1 MLRIVHGMRR
11 ASITTMMRE
20 SEYTPKRANGPRR
33 RLRALLWVLYL
44 AGLPA
49 LPAHADK
56 VYVYR
61 DAQGQM
67 WFTDHPVAPKP
78 YHLEAVKY
86 YGRPPAW
93 RSCMGLSDGD
103 LAKRAQ
109 QYMPMIERVAGQ
121 HGVAAQL
128 VRAVISVESCF
139 DPHAVSSVGARGLMQ
154 LMPSTAKHFGIVDL
168 FNPEANLQ
176 AGVRYLAKLI
186 KRYNGNLRL
195 ALAAYNAGPGAV
207 HKYGGVPPYPETRKF
222 VRRVL
227 AGYRS

>member
-1 MLRIVHGMRR
+1 M
-11 ASITTMMRE
+11 T
-20 SEYTPKRANGPRR
+20 RANGDTPERAKHSRR
-33 RLRALLWVLYL
+33 HLRALLAALCFTWV
-44 AGLPA
+44 AATPV
-49 LPAHADK
+49 HADK

-67 WFTDHPVAPKP
+67 WFTDRPVAPKP
-78 YHLEAVKY
+78 YRLETVKY

-93 RSCMGLSDGD
+93 RSCLGLTNAD
-103 LAKRAQ
+103 LARRAQ
-109 QYMPMIERVAGQ
+109 RYAPLIERIAAQ
-121 HGVAAQL
+121 HEVAAQL

-139 DPHAVSSVGARGLMQ
+139 DPHAVSAVGARGLMQ
-154 LMPSTAKHFGIVDL
+154 LMPDTAKHYGIVDL

-176 AGVRYLAKLI
+176 AGVRYLAGLI
-186 KRYNGNLRL
+186 KRYDGDLRL

-207 HKYGGVPPYPETRKF
+207 RKYGGVPPYPETRDF

>member
-1 MLRIVHGMRR
+1 MMR
-11 ASITTMMRE
+11 ASD
-20 SEYTPKRANGPRR
+20 TPKRPDGFLR
-33 RLRALLWVLYL
+33 RLSALPL
-44 AGLPA
+44 ALCLIGVAAP
-49 LPAHADK
+49 PAHADK

-78 YHLEAVKY
+78 YHLETVKY

-93 RSCMGLSDGD
+93 RSCMGLNDND

-109 QYMPMIERVAGQ
+109 HYMPMIERIANR
-121 HGVAAQL
+121 HGVAARL
-128 VRAVISVESCF
+128 VRSVISVESCF

-168 FNPEANLQ
+168 FNPKANLE
-176 AGVRYLAKLI
+176 AGVRYLAQLL
-186 KRYNGNLRL
+186 KRYDGNLRL

-207 HKYGGVPPYPETRKF
+207 HKYGGVPPYPETKNF

>member
-1 MLRIVHGMRR
+1 
-11 ASITTMMRE
+11 MMQTRN
-20 SEYTPKRANGPRR
+20 TPKRPDEFLR
-33 RLRALLWVLYL
+33 RLPALLLALCL

-61 DAQGQM
+61 NAEGRM
-67 WFTDHPVAPKP
+67 WFTDHPVAPKR
-78 YHLEAVKY
+78 YRLEAVKY

-93 RSCMGLSDGD
+93 RSCMGLHDSD

-109 QYMPMIERVAGQ
+109 HYMPMIERIASQ

-139 DPHAVSSVGARGLMQ
+139 DPKAVSSVGARGLMQ

-168 FNPEANLQ
+168 FNPKANLE
-176 AGVRYLAKLI
+176 AGVRYLAQLI
-186 KRYNGNLRL
+186 KRYNGNLHL

-207 HKYGGVPPYPETRKF
+207 RKYGGVPPYPETRNF

-227 AGYRS
+227 AGYHS